1 MRHPVLYYVNEF
13 FIKRLRSPKWERE
26 EGVHT
31 VAIESIFYYLGRSNL
46 LFTAYKSD
54 LRHLRWPKG
63 RTDTERGGQTP
74 RRGTTTKGRVYT
86 EVSLNLLIKVDQLRF
101 LQHVNKT

>member
-1 MRHPVLYYVNEF
+1 M
-13 FIKRLRSPKWERE
+13 
-26 EGVHT
+26 HT
-31 VAIESIFYYLGRSNL
+31 VAIELIFYLARSTL
-46 LFTAYKSD
+46 LFTVYKSD

-63 RTDTERGGQTP
+63 RTNTEKGGQP
-74 RRGTTTKGRVYT
+74 LRRGTETKGRVYT

>member
-1 MRHPVLYYVNEF
+1 M
-13 FIKRLRSPKWERE
+13 
-26 EGVHT
+26 HT
-31 VAIESIFYYLGRSNL
+31 VAIELIFYLARSTL

-63 RTDTERGGQTP
+63 RTDTERGGQTL
-74 RRGTTTKGRVYT
+74 RRGTDTKGRVYT

>member
-1 MRHPVLYYVNEF
+1 MH
-13 FIKRLRSPKWERE
+13 I
-26 EGVHT
+26 
-31 VAIESIFYYLGRSNL
+31 VAIELIFYLARSTL
-46 LFTAYKSD
+46 LFTVYKSD

-63 RTDTERGGQTP
+63 RTNTERGGLTL
-74 RRGTTTKGRVYT
+74 RRGNETKGREYT